1 MFMLNERSLQL
12 FRNGPISAHVLN
24 TKAYQNGIG
33 WQLFLA
39 LSETFIEILDNLFD
53 RAAYWLG
60 FESAQSHIEVH
71 LRLISTTALCIGTSS
86 ELKIKRRRRFPKAD
100 FSCDPAIRKSGL
112 RVRILRTMNGWPLSV
127 KNPVPKPVALKRW
140 NTASDQVNRGA

>member
-60 FESAQSHIEVH
+60 CESAQSHIEVH
-71 LRLISTTALCIGTSS
+71 LRLISKTALCIGTSS
-86 ELKIKRRRRFPKAD
+86 ELKIKRRRLGLGTYNFK
-100 FSCDPAIRKSGL
+100 FYSG
-112 RVRILRTMNGWPLSV
+112 VDIFRILR
-127 KNPVPKPVALKRW
+127 A
-140 NTASDQVNRGA
+140 

>member
-12 FRNGPISAHVLN
+12 FRSGPISAHVLN

-60 FESAQSHIEVH
+60 FEGAQSHIEVH

-86 ELKIKRRRRFPKAD
+86 DLKIKCRRL
-100 FSCDPAIRKSGL
+100 GL
-112 RVRILRTMNGWPLSV
+112 GTYNFKFYSDVNTFRILR
-127 KNPVPKPVALKRW
+127 A
-140 NTASDQVNRGA
+140 